1 MSDGTPYNFIVKPYL
16 SYDGSGV
23 PVGGHAKVASQT
35 EDVRG
40 SCVFIYLIYTYI
52 NIYNAINTNL
62 QSPQTEQP
70 LLQRAWFF
78 AALRARGVDLRLARQ
93 ELLRGHR
100 GARRER
106 TFRRRRWR
114 RWRRW
119 LRHARLDIGFRLDQ
133 VFRLSGVFRRRVV
146 VRLRANNRGRSFLHR
161 ARLAHRRL
169 RRTHTRR
176 SVCEHHIVSV
186 RSCACHAWRYGVA
199 RAMRDA
205 SNPRSTPTHPLVLAP
220 LGVCA
225 CARDRTY
232 GTSLLRHVT
241 SYINV
246 HIYTYINMYNT
257 INVQLIG

>member
-1 MSDGTPYNFIVKPYL
+1 MYN
-16 SYDGSGV
+16 D
-23 PVGGHAKVASQT
+23 
-35 EDVRG
+35 
-40 SCVFIYLIYTYI
+40 I
-52 NIYNAINTNL
+52 NANL

-100 GARRER
+100 CARRER
-106 TFRRRRWR
+106 TFRRRRWHR
-114 RWRRW
+114 SRRW
-119 LRHARLDIGFRLDQ
+119 LCHARLDIGFRLDQ

-146 VRLRANNRGRSFLHR
+146 VRLRANNRGRTFLRRTFLHCV
-161 ARLAHRRL
+161 RLAHRRL

-176 SVCEHHIVSV
+176 SVCEHHVVSV

-205 SNPRSTPTHPLVLAP
+205 SNPRSTPTRPLVLAP
-220 LGVCA
+220 LGVCE

-232 GTSLLRHVT
+232 GTSLLRHIT

-246 HIYTYINMYNT
+246 HIYTYINMYNN

>member
-16 SYDGSGV
+16 SYDDSGV

-52 NIYNAINTNL
+52 NIYNDINANL

-100 GARRER
+100 CARRER
-106 TFRRRRWR
+106 TFRRRRWHR
-114 RWRRW
+114 SRRW
-119 LRHARLDIGFRLDQ
+119 LCHARLDIGFRLDQ

-146 VRLRANNRGRSFLHR
+146 VRLRANNRGRTFLRRTFLHCV
-161 ARLAHRRL
+161 RLAHRRL

-176 SVCEHHIVSV
+176 SVCEHHVVSV

-205 SNPRSTPTHPLVLAP
+205 SNPRSTSTP
-220 LGVCA
+220 LGGVCV
-225 CARDRTY
+225 RPQSDIWNLTIK
-232 GTSLLRHVT
+232 TSP
-241 SYINV
+241 
-246 HIYTYINMYNT
+246 HILMDLSTYIHILTYIT
-257 INVQLIG
+257 LLIHN